1 MFCGISCASGEES
14 GDENIDTKEADIPEN
29 GKFHNSRRL
38 QKWMISCKK
47 KQKAKGKERDSLS
60 LYRYKTH
67 NNERPVA
74 VCFPIYIHN

>member
-38 QKWMISCKK
+38 HNGWFLEKK
-47 KQKAKGKERDSLS
+47 KEKGKERDSLS
-60 LYRYKTH
+60 LYRYKTL
-67 NNERPVA
+67 PYA
-74 VCFPIYIHN
+74 